1 MKKIKTVFKSGIAA
15 MLALI
20 MAFAVVGCGKSGGS
34 EGPDEPEVSAVTVTI
49 GSVAST
55 NVKKGDTVQLTA
67 TVTGTEN
74 TAVTWSVSDTNLA
87 SVSASGLFTVLA
99 DTQYDRSVQ
108 VTATSVADGK
118 AKDSV
123 TFRILAPTQDG
134 QVGLLTGDL
143 IAAIGGENITFTG
156 VLTDVYVDFN
166 ASYNNSN
173 RKYNM
178 TVKMEDGKWYGAWQN
193 DPDDPTSGEAEWTA
207 DLYLR
212 GTEDVKNSNG
222 ITGKALQTSYVDKN
236 NTVVTK
242 NVTDYQSIPA
252 VWEEQHYFNHL
263 RQLNVNKFTQLDAD
277 DYTRY
282 VYYVDQSDEDSMY
295 LMTYLAYS
303 LTPLLEDT
311 FDRIVLVLDEEGTKI
326 EKILGQTMTTYYG
339 ADTQE
344 DASAMFYTTV
354 ELTVSNV
361 GTTEVPALA
370 PYGAPEHADALS
382 AAIAKMQTAKNYTY
396 KLTDTMT
403 SRPSTEGEYE
413 LSSASGAASAYSATV
428 FEGETGEY
436 PAIKNGTSAVGTPGQ
451 MGWVTEQGILFAKTT
466 EYTASMDD
474 QKYRIEYTGYKPG
487 EGSYEEFEYK
497 STLKVFQGTKRV
509 KGDMFDAMPKFD
521 FSANVFEFVGV
532 DSKGN
537 YVFQLR
543 DGAITRD
550 VAMEISAYS
559 YADDA
564 EASSSNPLR
573 ITVSAA
579 GQLVSTRFPYS
590 INYSTYVGYCTTTFS
605 AFGSTEIVE
614 NANFKVFAGYV
625 PRGAMDSWD
634 EYDVRYYHPDH
645 NSNGAATEI
654 TADALFEI
662 IFDGCTVPAPTVFQE
677 VFGDNLHGPFF
688 DWINLTDENGA
699 PCYADYVD
707 LTTSVPA
714 SACDENNKIL
724 DYDYWWNKIRTA
736 MTAAGFTESAANT
749 DLTGGPTGKSDLDLS
764 FVGHGLIIRFN
775 NNHTGNFWISIY
787 KQGDWTLKRS

>member
-15 MLALI
+15 ILALV
-20 MAFAVVGCGKSGGS
+20 MAFAVVGCGKSEKPGGS
-34 EGPDEPEVSAVTVTI
+34 ENPDLPGGSENPDLPGGSENPDIPAVTVTI

-87 SVSASGLFTVLA
+87 SVSESGLFTVLA

-236 NTVVTK
+236 NVVVTK
-242 NVTDYQSIPA
+242 NVTDNQSIPA

-277 DYTRY
+277 DSTRY
-282 VYYVDQSDEDSMY
+282 VYYVDQSDEDSLY
-295 LMTYLAYS
+295 LMTYLAHS

-370 PYGAPEHADALS
+370 PYDAPEHADALS

-413 LSSASGAASAYSATV
+413 LSSASGSASAYSATV
-428 FEGETGEY
+428 FEGETAEY
-436 PAIKNGTSAVGTPGQ
+436 PAIKNGTSARGTPGQ
-451 MGWVTEQGILFAKTT
+451 MGWVTEQGILFARTIQ
-466 EYTASMDD
+466 YTASMDD
-474 QKYRIEYTGYKPG
+474 QNYRTEYTGYKPG
-487 EGSYEEFEYK
+487 DGYYEEFEYS

-521 FSANVFEFVGV
+521 FSANVFEFVRV
-532 DSKGN
+532 DEKGN

-564 EASSSNPLR
+564 EASSSTPLR

-590 INYSTYVGYCTTTFS
+590 ITYGTYVGYCTTTFS

-614 NANFKVFAGYV
+614 NASFKVFAGYV

-634 EYDVRYYHPDH
+634 EYTVNDYYPNHSSKTPEGWDT
-645 NSNGAATEI
+645 ATQGYYPTPI

-688 DWINLTDENGA
+688 HWINLTGENGE
-699 PCYADYVD
+699 PCYADYVTI
-707 LTTSVPA
+707 TTSVPA
-714 SACDENNKIL
+714 SACDENYKIL

-736 MTAAGFTESAANT
+736 MTAAGFTESAE
-749 DLTGGPTGKSDLDLS
+749 PS
-764 FVGHGLIIRFN
+764 H
-775 NNHTGNFWISIY
+775 SI
-787 KQGDWTLKRS
+787 L